1 MRKTY
6 RMAQLDASRV
16 HLETKRL
23 IIRGWRDSDLNDLY
37 EYASV
42 DGVGQMAGWLPHINL
57 DHSKTVLF
65 NFVTNKNVFALEL
78 KDNNKVIGSIGIEKI
93 YKNLLSDGFNSLS
106 GREVGYVLSKQYW
119 GLGLMAEALKP
130 LIDFLF
136 LKMDYDY
143 LMCAHFKSNLQSKR
157 VIEKVGFKFVKEI
170 SIDTKF
176 DKVVPTFLYVQI
188 NKRKD
193 LILLK

>member
-6 RMAQLDASRV
+6 RVAQLDASRV
-16 HLETKRL
+16 NLQTNRL

-37 EYASV
+37 AYASV

-65 NFVTNKNVFALEL
+65 NFIKNKNVFALEL
-78 KDNNKVIGSIGIEKI
+78 KESNKVIGSIGIEKI
-93 YKNLLSDGFNSLS
+93 YKNLLSEDYNILS
-106 GREVGYVLSKQYW
+106 GREVGYVLSKEYW
-119 GLGLMAEALKP
+119 GLGLMIEALKP
-130 LIDFLF
+130 LIKFLF

-143 LMCAHFKSNLQSKR
+143 LMCAHFKSNEQSKR
-157 VIEKVGFKFVKEI
+157 VIEKVGFTFVKQI
-170 SIDTKF
+170 SVETIF
-176 DKVVPTFLYVQI
+176 DKSMPTLLYVQL

-193 LILLK
+193 